1 MLKDKQKFINKRYTD
16 YKVAII
22 SSSKD
27 DKNQAFK
34 KKLLTLLYLPTLGFV
49 SFPRLLLKVDAAQLS
64 SEAKTV
70 SMV

>member
-16 YKVAII
+16 YKVDII

-27 DKNQAFK
+27 DQAFK